1 MSELVRCAEGG
12 FLVGPSQVVPD
23 DPAVYQWPDPGGA
36 GAVVGCNQLVCQ
48 RCHQR
53 VIQRPGF
60 HATRELKQQRAARL
74 PAVYAACCAGEAG
87 WEEQVQGGALERD
100 PRIRL
105 YLCRCA
111 QHGEMRL
118 SPVEAEPDGPPG
130 GPESWRC
137 AGHPRASDGAAASA
151 ADSAAASS
159 TSSGA
164 STASSASPAAFV
176 AAALDGEHGGP
187 EAIDQRYHLAADP
200 PHRQALGE
208 ALLAQLTSDEPR
220 RRLRALGFFARNPLV
235 PEAARF
241 AELYAAHRERFAAD
255 ALFALEVLAERLDPR
270 HQLPDAAAARA
281 LLREALLS
289 GAPLPAL
296 ALARLASFDQAWLA
310 EHAAA
315 AIAAVPGAERT
326 ARAGDVVYALRY
338 LGLDPSGR
346 RTDDAF
352 AELVRRAAAVPGV
365 DRRELGQH
373 LVEATGGTT
382 AELVQRALKL

>member
-23 DPAVYQWPDPGGA
+23 DPAVYQWPDLGGA
-36 GAVVGCNQLVCQ
+36 GAVVGCNHLVCQ

-60 HATRELKQQRAARL
+60 HATRELKRQRAARL
-74 PAVYAACCAGEAG
+74 PAVYAACSAGEAG
-87 WEEQVQGGALERD
+87 WEAQVGGGALERD

-137 AGHPRASDGAAASA
+137 AGHPRAAAASPNGPGSPA
-151 ADSAAASS
+151 AAAS
-159 TSSGA
+159 
-164 STASSASPAAFV
+164 TAAAFV
-176 AAALDGEHGGP
+176 AAALDGGHGGP

-241 AELYAAHRERFAAD
+241 AKLYAAHRELFAAD

-281 LLREALLS
+281 LLREALLA

-310 EHAAA
+310 EHAVP
-315 AIAAVPGAERT
+315 AIAAAPEAERT

-346 RTDDAF
+346 RTDDGF

>member
-12 FLVGPSQVVPD
+12 FLVGPSQLVPD
-23 DPAVYQWPDPGGA
+23 DPAIYQWPPSGA
-36 GAVVGCNQLVCQ
+36 GTVVGCNHLVCQ

-60 HATRELKQQRAARL
+60 DATRELKRQRAGRL
-74 PAVYAACCAGEAG
+74 PAVYAACSAGEAG
-87 WEEQVQGGALERD
+87 WEEQVQAGALERD

-118 SPVEAEPDGPPG
+118 CPVEAEPDGPPG
-130 GPESWRC
+130 GPQSWRC
-137 AGHPRASDGAAASA
+137 AGHPRATAAPPDHPAG
-151 ADSAAASS
+151 S
-159 TSSGA
+159 TSPDPP
-164 STASSASPAAFV
+164 ASPAAPDTTTAAAFV
-176 AAALDGEHGGP
+176 AAALDGAHGGP
-187 EAIDQRYHLAADP
+187 EAIDHRYHLAADP
-200 PHRQALGE
+200 AQRQALGE

-241 AELYAAHRERFAAD
+241 AERYAAHRELFAAD
-255 ALFALEVLAERLDPR
+255 ALFALEVLAERIDPR
-270 HQLPDAAAARA
+270 HQLPDAAVARA
-281 LLREALLS
+281 LLREALLA

-315 AIAAVPGAERT
+315 AIAAVPEAERT
-326 ARAGDVVYALRY
+326 VRAGDVVYALRY
-338 LGLDPSGR
+338 LGLDASGR
-346 RTDDAF
+346 RTDDGF